1 LTEKYYDS
9 SSGGHMALRTI
20 AENTMLFMVAA
31 GATFAQNAGEE
42 IPAVRVRIG
51 NGESVPTGIVGP
63 PQVVSDPL
71 WCPADWPIR

>member
-1 LTEKYYDS
+1 
-9 SSGGHMALRTI
+9 MALRTI